1 MENPYIS
8 VLMVNYN
15 QEDLIAQSIECV
27 LNQSYKNIQFI
38 IVDDGSTD
46 SSGDI
51 IRKYAESD
59 SRIEFYPMKKNM
71 HISYATN
78 YGFSKVKGEYLAR
91 IDSDDLWVF
100 DKLEK
105 QLAYMKKNPACQ
117 ICFTGTDL
125 IDEKGNL
132 INDMENVYFLYR
144 LLNQPNMSQEE
155 ILRYF
160 FAEGNRFTHS
170 SVLMKSAVMQETG
183 GFHLAYRQLHD
194 FDYWVRIA
202 KHYPLFFLE
211 DHLTKLR
218 RFIHTEKENTSS
230 QSETDTIRFYN
241 EYMMIRESFFDDIT
255 PSLFCSAFGG
265 LFRKKNAASPEELE
279 CEKAFLL
286 LDGFSINGKKQPVLG
301 LRRLA
306 RLLEN
311 KKTADVL
318 IHTYHYTPIE
328 YYRENGNPLFYDP
341 FTQDAVSNIKKVLDD
356 NLVLLADNQKLL
368 ADNNILADSNHILTE
383 ENQNLLN
390 ENQRLETEYTKL
402 SQKNAALSAES
413 EKLLKN
419 LKQAEASLDII
430 INSTCWKMTSPVR
443 KVLDKLKH

>member
-1 MENPYIS
+1 M
-8 VLMVNYN
+8 
-15 QEDLIAQSIECV
+15 
-27 LNQSYKNIQFI
+27 
-38 IVDDGSTD
+38 
-46 SSGDI
+46 
-51 IRKYAESD
+51 RKS
-59 SRIEFYPMKKNM
+59 
-71 HISYATN
+71 
-78 YGFSKVKGEYLAR
+78 
-91 IDSDDLWVF
+91 
-100 DKLEK
+100 
-105 QLAYMKKNPACQ
+105 
-117 ICFTGTDL
+117 
-125 IDEKGNL
+125 
-132 INDMENVYFLYR
+132 
-144 LLNQPNMSQEE
+144 
-155 ILRYF
+155 
-160 FAEGNRFTHS
+160 
-170 SVLMKSAVMQETG
+170 
-183 GFHLAYRQLHD
+183 
-194 FDYWVRIA
+194 
-202 KHYPLFFLE
+202 
-211 DHLTKLR
+211 
-218 RFIHTEKENTSS
+218 
-230 QSETDTIRFYN
+230 
-241 EYMMIRESFFDDIT
+241 
-255 PSLFCSAFGG
+255 
-265 LFRKKNAASPEELE
+265 
-279 CEKAFLL
+279 FLL